1 MTKRT
6 FYTILLLSVTSFI
19 LWSATTEQRPDH
31 IGFKVGEHY
40 GYKIKYGILTI
51 GQADV
56 DMSAT
61 LVKVNDRPCYKVNV
75 LGRTVGVTDL
85 FKVRNNY
92 QSYIDTASILPQKF
106 VYSAREGDYKRDQSF
121 IFDRNRN
128 KVMRYENNKK
138 TEYKV
143 PQNVQDVISSYYYLR
158 TLDYSKLLSGSRP
171 KAPLF
176 FDDEL
181 YDMQVK
187 FAGKSKVKTRFG
199 SIDVLMLH
207 PILPA
212 NSLFK
217 DEESIRIFVSDDA
230 NRVPIRLEIDF
241 KFGTVSM
248 EMHSYKN
255 VMHPFKWS

>member
-1 MTKRT
+1 MIKRT
-6 FYTILLLSVTSFI
+6 LYISSLLFAMALLL
-19 LWSATTEQRPDH
+19 WSTTAQQRPEN
-31 IGFKVGEHY
+31 IGFKTGEHY

-56 DMSAT
+56 DMSST
-61 LVKVNDRPCYKVNV
+61 IVKVNNRPCYKVNV

-92 QSYIDTASILPQKF
+92 QSYIDTVSILPQKF

-128 KVMRYENNKK
+128 KVLRFENNKK

-158 TLDYSKLLSGSRP
+158 TLDYAKLLSGNRP

-187 FAGKSKVKTRFG
+187 FAGKSKVKTKFG
-199 SIDVLMLH
+199 TIDVLMLH

-212 NSLFK
+212 NALFK
-217 DEESIRIFVSDDA
+217 DGESIRIFVSDDA